1 MCTQASETSMKMT
14 ISYERLAKEKSKDE
28 IIEARDASNMDNL
41 YLIYLRKNFL
51 RENGIIIRWIEKSR
65 E

>member
-28 IIEARDASNMDNL
+28 ITEARDASNMDNL
-41 YLIYLRKNFL
+41 YLIYPRNDV
-51 RENGIIIRWIEKSR
+51 RISCEKM
-65 E
+65 ELLFVG